1 METILYAVTPAGS
14 FIELARGSRA
24 VTGKLMAQY
33 SDEKNMNEKR
43 WKGAR
48 FVRYDASSGA
58 LVSSQL

>member
-1 METILYAVTPAGS
+1 METILYAINPEGS

-24 VTGKLMAQY
+24 ITGKLMAQY
-33 SDEKNMNEKR
+33 SDEKNMGEKR
-43 WKGAR
+43 WRGIR